1 MEQIEEMREDRQ
13 TRLLE
18 AMMEF
23 DQGTPE
29 RIQHFLKVWGFA
41 RLIGKM
47 EGLDA
52 AAQEILETASIV
64 HDIGIRVCMEKYG
77 HCRGKEQEK
86 EGPPLA
92 EKLLGQLNYENT
104 VIDRVSWLVG
114 HHHTYFHVEGM
125 DHQILL
131 EADYLV
137 NSYENQERP
146 EDIQVFCRRVF
157 RTPSGIRL
165 LSLQS
170 GQKLD

>member
-18 AMMEF
+18 ALMEF

-41 RLIGKM
+41 RLIGNM

-114 HHHTYFHVEGM
+114 HHHTYSHVEGM

>member
-1 MEQIEEMREDRQ
+1 MKSERQ

-18 AMMEF
+18 AMVEF
-23 DQGTPE
+23 DQGSAE
-29 RIQHFLKVWGFA
+29 RIQHFLKVWSFA
-41 RLIGKM
+41 KLIG
-47 EGLDA
+47 ELEEIDPHT
-52 AAQEILETASIV
+52 QEVLETAAIV
-64 HDIGIRVCMEKYG
+64 HDIGIKSCLEKYG

-114 HHHTYFHVEGM
+114 HHHTYSHVEGM

>member
-92 EKLLGQLNYENT
+92 ESFLG
-104 VIDRVSWLVG
+104 S
-114 HHHTYFHVEGM
+114 
-125 DHQILL
+125 
-131 EADYLV
+131 
-137 NSYENQERP
+137 
-146 EDIQVFCRRVF
+146 
-157 RTPSGIRL
+157 
-165 LSLQS
+165 
-170 GQKLD
+170 